1 MAYAAV
7 RIYLPSKS
15 RVAGFVISLRD
26 TKDRAGDDILIYLR
40 ANAAMGSSLVC
51 GLFDVPR
58 QFKKGDTIY
67 VDDISSGR
75 VVPIQYVESTEINID
90 DFLRVGG

>member
-7 RIYLPSKS
+7 RIYLPPKS

-40 ANAAMGSSLVC
+40 ANAAMGTAMGSSLVC

-67 VDDISSGR
+67 LDDISSGR
-75 VVPIQYVESTEINID
+75 VVPIQYVQSTDIN
-90 DFLRVGG
+90 DFSA